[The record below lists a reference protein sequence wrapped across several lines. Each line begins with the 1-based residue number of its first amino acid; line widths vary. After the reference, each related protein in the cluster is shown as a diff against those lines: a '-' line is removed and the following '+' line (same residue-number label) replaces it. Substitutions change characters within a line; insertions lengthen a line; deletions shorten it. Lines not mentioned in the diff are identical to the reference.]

1 MDHNSKIFG
10 NRPITNMD
18 HEEKRGPRI
27 IRSDIRVHAPTCSD
41 PSHFWTDTRTI
52 FYIPVSG
59 SVKNE
64 LSCYQCA
71 SSSLSECRKEEYLT
85 PCPNDHAVDTCQSV
99 ISKRSGANL
108 TVTKKCVL
116 SPCFLDSEGNTA
128 LKIDDDCDTYADSF
142 SCVFCCRGDGCNAA
156 SAPSSALQRAM
167 IIAATC
173 AVAISSS

>member
-18 HEEKRGPRI
+18 HEEKRGPRS

-99 ISKRSGANL
+99 ISKRCEYPDIQPSL
-108 TVTKKCVL
+108 M
-116 SPCFLDSEGNTA
+116 EGNISNHWH
-128 LKIDDDCDTYADSF
+128 LFPLPF
-142 SCVFCCRGDGCNAA
+142 SDLG
-156 SAPSSALQRAM
+156 
-167 IIAATC
+167 T
-173 AVAISSS
+173 